1 MTGIRSCNSAIAPF
15 GSQVMTVHVTISSP
29 LLGDFQVSHR
39 PAITIGLSSAVPIS
53 NAPFAELLKLSQTS
67 IGEGLHAAHTRAVL
81 GGSER
86 VIGAGVVKIPFAR
99 SIRVESRTTGV
110 TF

>member
-81 GGSER
+81 GGVS
-86 VIGAGVVKIPFAR
+86 G
-99 SIRVESRTTGV
+99 S
-110 TF
+110 